1 MQKAAASEEAAEASR
16 ARRLALKGKKCSCS
30 KPRRQPQKEPSK
42 SDAEAKRVEQELA
55 AKVTQETGLEIDG
68 GRAFCCIKQA
78 AATKQRAQAQRS

>member
-16 ARRLALKGKKCSCS
+16 AKEASIERQRCSCS

-55 AKVTQETGLEIDG
+55 AKVTQED
-68 GRAFCCIKQA
+68 
-78 AATKQRAQAQRS
+78 RS